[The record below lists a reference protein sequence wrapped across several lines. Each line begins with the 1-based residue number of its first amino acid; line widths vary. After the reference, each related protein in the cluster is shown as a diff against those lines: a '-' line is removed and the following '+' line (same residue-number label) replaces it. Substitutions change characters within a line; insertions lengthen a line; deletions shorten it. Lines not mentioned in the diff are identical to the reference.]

1 MSLLAP
7 LFLVGLA
14 GLAVPVFIHLIQR
27 EKKRVVQFPSLM
39 FLAQIPYQSVRRRR
53 IHNWTLLLLRLAAL
67 ALVVLA
73 FARPYFVRPVR
84 AVTGTGA
91 REVVILLDRSYSMGY
106 GDRWTRARAAAKD
119 VASGLTLSDR
129 ASLVL
134 VDANAEVAVRST
146 EDKGRILAA
155 IDAAQVSAGGT
166 RFAPG
171 LKVAGTILSESSLP
185 RLEATLISDFQR
197 SGWLGSDAVELPSTA
212 TLTPVSVDAPAR
224 TPNAGVAAVA
234 IDRSTFEQQER
245 ITVTASITNFA
256 ASPLAA
262 GKVALEIGGRA
273 VQTATVDAAPG
284 ENASVTFQPV
294 SVTGPN
300 MRGTVRLGPDGL
312 ERDNVRHF
320 VVSPVSAV
328 PVVVVDRAPGTAA
341 SSLYFTRAAAIGER
355 PSFAATVRAPD
366 ALPEEELRRAAV
378 VVVNDVPVDSGL
390 AGRLRTFV
398 ERGGGLLVFA
408 GPRSAWP
415 GSLSGAGGLLPA
427 AIGAAADRS
436 RGDAARLGAVEYG
449 HPMFEAFRAARSG
462 DFSAAQF
469 FGFRSLTATADA
481 RVLARFDAGAP
492 ALVERATGKGRVM
505 VWASSVDLEWNDLA
519 LKPVFL
525 PFVHGALKHLAAYAA
540 PPPFLTVG
548 QVLDP
553 GQLAG
558 DISEP
563 VALTPSGAR
572 VPLSGPAGQVLPVAE
587 QGFYEVRGARAPGA
601 ASVIAA
607 NVDVTESDLTTI
619 DPKEL
624 VAAVTVTGGAARPE
638 HTGLPLPPE
647 AQERGQRLWWLLL
660 AGGLALFGAETIL
673 GNRLSKA

>member
-39 FLAQIPYQSVRRRR
+39 FLARIPYQSVRRRR

-67 ALVVLA
+67 TLVVLA
-73 FARPYFVRPVR
+73 FARPYLVRPQR
-84 AVTGTGA
+84 TVTGTGA

-106 GDRWTRARAAAKD
+106 GDRWAKARAAAKE
-119 VASGLTLSDR
+119 VAGGLTLSDR

-146 EDKGRILAA
+146 DDKGRILAA

-171 LKVAGTILSESSLP
+171 LKVAGTILGESSLP
-185 RLEATLISDFQR
+185 RLDATLISDFQR
-197 SGWLGSDAVELPSTA
+197 GGWLGSDAVELPPTA
-212 TLTPVSVDAPAR
+212 TLTPVSVDGPAAA
-224 TPNAGVAAVA
+224 PNAGVAAVT
-234 IDRSTFEQQER
+234 IDRSTFENQER
-245 ITVTASITNFA
+245 ITVTASVTNFA
-256 ASPLAA
+256 ASPLAGA
-262 GKVALEIGGRA
+262 NLSLEVGGRA
-273 VQTATVDAAPG
+273 VQTATVDVDPG
-284 ENASVTFQPV
+284 GRASVTFLPV
-294 SVTGPN
+294 TVTGPN
-300 MRGTVRLGPDGL
+300 MRGSVRLGPDGL

-328 PVVVVDRAPGTAA
+328 PVVVVDRAPGAAA

-378 VVVNDVPVDSGL
+378 VVVNDVPVGSGL
-390 AGRLRTFV
+390 AGRLKTFV
-398 ERGGGLLVFA
+398 ERGGGLLVIA
-408 GPRSAWP
+408 GPRSAW
-415 GSLSGAGGLLPA
+415 SGANGLLPA
-427 AIGAAADRS
+427 TIGGPADRT

-462 DFSAAQF
+462 DFTAAQF
-469 FGFRSLTATADA
+469 FGFRSLTAAADA

-492 ALVERATGKGRVM
+492 ALVERTAGKGRVM

-525 PFVHGALKHLAAYAA
+525 PFVHGALKHLAAYAVA
-540 PPPFLTVG
+540 PPFLTVG

-563 VALTPSGAR
+563 VALTPSGSR
-572 VPLSGPAGQVLPVAE
+572 VPLSGPTSQVLQVTE

-601 ASVIAA
+601 ASVVAA
-607 NVDVTESDLTTI
+607 NVDVNESDLTTI

-624 VAAVTVTGGAARPE
+624 VAAVTVAGGAARVE
-638 HTGLPLPPE
+638 HAGLPLPPE

-660 AGGLALFGAETIL
+660 AAGLLVFGAETIL

>member
-1 MSLLAP
+1 MSFLAP

-27 EKKRVVQFPSLM
+27 EKKRLVKFPSLM
-39 FLAQIPYQSVRRRR
+39 FLERIPYQSVRRRR
-53 IHNWTLLLLRLAAL
+53 IHNWALLLLRLAAL

-73 FARPYFVRPVR
+73 FARPYVVRPQR
-84 AVTGTGA
+84 TLTGTGA

-106 GDRWTRARAAAKD
+106 GDRWETARAEARKA
-119 VASGLTLSDR
+119 ASGLTLSDR
-129 ASLVL
+129 VSLVL

-146 EDKGRILAA
+146 EDKGRVLAA
-155 IDAAQVSAGGT
+155 IDAAEVSAGGT

-171 LKVAGTILSESSLP
+171 LKVAGTILGESSLP

-197 SGWLGSDAVELPSTA
+197 GGWLGSDAVELPPTA
-212 TLTPVSVDAPAR
+212 TLTPVSVGGRAQTA
-224 TPNAGVAAVA
+224 NAGVATVA
-234 IDRSTFEQQER
+234 IDRSTFENQER
-245 ITVTASITNFA
+245 ITVSASITNFA
-256 ASPLAA
+256 ATPLAGA
-262 GKVALEIGGRA
+262 DVSLEIGGRA
-273 VQTATVDAAPG
+273 VQTAKVDVAPG
-284 ENASVTFQPV
+284 ERSSVAFQPV
-294 SVTGPN
+294 TVTGPN
-300 MRGTVRLGPDGL
+300 MRGTVRLGPDAL
-312 ERDNVRHF
+312 ERDNARHF
-320 VVSPVSAV
+320 VISPISAV
-328 PVVVVDRAPGTAA
+328 PVVVIDRAPGSAA
-341 SSLYFTRAAAIGER
+341 SSLYFTRAAAIGEQ
-355 PSFAATVRAPD
+355 PSFAVTVRAPD
-366 ALPEEELRRAAV
+366 ALPDEDLRRAAV
-378 VVVNDVPVDSGL
+378 VVVNDVPVGSSL
-390 AGRLRTFV
+390 AGRLKTFV
-398 ERGGGLLVFA
+398 ERGGGLLVVA
-408 GPRSAWP
+408 GPRAAWSAP
-415 GSLSGAGGLLPA
+415 VSGGGSVLPVT
-427 AIGAAADRS
+427 IGATTDRT

-462 DFSAAQF
+462 DFTAAQF

-492 ALVERATGKGRVM
+492 ALVERAAGKGRAM

-525 PFVHGALKHLAAYAA
+525 PFVHGALRHLAAYAP

-563 VALTPSGAR
+563 VAVTPSGGR
-572 VPLSGPAGQVLPVAE
+572 VPLSGPTRQVLQVVE

-607 NVDVTESDLTTI
+607 NVDVNESDLTSI
-619 DPKEL
+619 DPAEL
-624 VAAVTVTGGAARPE
+624 VAAVTSAGGAERVE
-638 HTGLPLPPE
+638 HAGLPLPAD

-660 AGGLALFGAETIL
+660 AAGLAFFGAETIL
-673 GNRLSKA
+673 GNRLSRA